1 MKKNNKIAQLISRC
15 VFISLMATILFTLGS
30 NNMSEMKDAFT
41 SWNNGDHRAGIVR
54 SFDTGVRAFG
64 FSRSPND
71 EKILSEMYAEHP
83 EEFSEETIAVVEAA
97 GVNFRGGGSTQQT
110 PTPTPAPTPA
120 PVTKVSEEVT
130 KQPTCTEVGELTIKY
145 SDGSTKTQE
154 LPALGHQY
162 ELAETVEPTCGIEGY
177 NEYTCT
183 RCGDSYRE
191 TIPALE
197 HEWEL
202 AETIEPTCDEDGKRI
217 YKCKICGETKEETI
231 PAKEHVP
238 SDWQIVKEAGF
249 FTEGE
254 KQIVCTV
261 CGEVLETERIPA
273 KQDWRIWLGCGA
285 GLIALT
291 SIVLVIIIKKK
302 TT

>member
-1 MKKNNKIAQLISRC
+1 MKK
-15 VFISLMATILFTLGS
+15 ILFTSKLICYLIVAVIAFLFVYENPKSAS
-30 NNMSEMKDAFT
+30 NAVRIWF
-41 SWNNGDHRAGIVR
+41 NGYHDEETAESMNSSIE
-54 SFDTGVRAFG
+54 AFG
-64 FSRSPND
+64 FSNTERSR
-71 EKILSEMYAEHP
+71 KAIVEMYSMYPHA
-83 EEFSEETIAVVEAA
+83 FSEDAIAKVEAC
-97 GVNFRGGGSTQQT
+97 GVNLRGNGSAEQT
-110 PTPTPAPTPA
+110 PAPTPAPTPV

-130 KQPTCTEVGELTIKY
+130 KQPTCTETGELTIKY
-145 SDGSTKTQE
+145 SDGHAETQE

-162 ELAETVEPTCGIEGY
+162 ELSETVDPTCGIEGY

-197 HEWEL
+197 HKWEL
-202 AETIEPTCDEDGKRI
+202 AETIEPTCDKDGKRI

-231 PAKEHVP
+231 PTKEHVP

-254 KQIVCTV
+254 KQIVCTE

-285 GLIALT
+285 GLIALAT
-291 SIVLVIIIKKK
+291 IVSVIIIKKK
-302 TT
+302 TIK